1 MNLKLLNAVID
12 EVGIPLS
19 TIAEKTGISRRS
31 LYLKLAGE
39 REFKISELNTIADL
53 FRLTDEEKTM
63 IFFGKQGDKI

>member
-19 TIAEKTGISRRS
+19 TIAEKTGISRHS

-39 REFKISELNTIADL
+39 REFKVSELNTIADL

>member
-39 REFKISELNTIADL
+39 REFKVSELNTIAEL

>member
-39 REFKISELNTIADL
+39 REFKVSELNTIAEL

-63 IFFGKQGDKI
+63 IFFGKQGDKN

>member
-39 REFKISELNTIADL
+39 REFKVSELNTIADL